1 MNGDKMDEYLYNID
15 LQISKDH
22 KLNMWEMQWL
32 LKNLKTYIEDLL
44 AIDFVGGS
52 VYPEESSN
60 GNIN

>member
-1 MNGDKMDEYLYNID
+1 MDEYLYNID

>member
-22 KLNMWEMQWL
+22 KLDMWEMQWL